1 MKEGMH
7 VTTEMIPE
15 KQDVTPETE
24 VKVAKAKKEK
34 EPKSFK
40 MELMSWIV
48 TLVAAVV
55 FATVIRVFIFEPIRV
70 DGNSMN
76 NTLKDGEVVYASKTA
91 YLTGDVEHNDIVICR
106 YPNRMGKSFDLG
118 ASLTLQNYTLFV
130 KRIVALPGDTLSITD
145 GQLIVNG
152 EVVPNPEFMG
162 SEPRDF
168 AEITLGKD
176 EYFALGDNRFS
187 SHDSRHND
195 VGPIS
200 RDMIM
205 GQVQYVMWPLNA
217 IRSVK

>member
-106 YPNRMGKSFDLG
+106 YPNRMGKGIDLG
-118 ASLTLQNYTLFV
+118 ASITLQNYTLFV
-130 KRIVALPGDTLSITD
+130 KRIVGLPGDTVSI
-145 GQLIVNG
+145 NG
-152 EVVPNPEFMG
+152 GKLYINGVEVPNPEFMG
-162 SEPRDF
+162 STPNDF
-168 AEITLGKD
+168 AEITLGRN
-176 EYFALGDNRFS
+176 EYFALGDNRLS
-187 SHDSRHND
+187 SHDSRHSD

-205 GQVQYVMWPLNA
+205 GKVECVLWPLGA
-217 IRSVK
+217 IRGVE